1 MIYKLCFNISLLLFS
16 FSPGKVR
23 CSSYQIVGNAVVFNV
38 TMATGSEINLKWYIN
53 NVFTFNTSY
62 QAHGEYTESHMISS
76 VGLVFVRVKASNPV
90 SEVLYNLTFTNLY
103 TINGIT
109 LIGDKVVKNENATV
123 TLKMDN
129 SAHLPQGNLSVSTDF
144 GDSTQPYITSIS
156 SSDDNLKTTGLP
168 ITHTYSDEGNY
179 SVQVQLNS
187 PVDVKNFS
195 TIVQV
200 MEPISRIQVKYI
212 MWSLS

>member
-23 CSSYQIVGNAVVFNV
+23 CSSYQIVGKAVVFNV
-38 TMATGSEINLKWYIN
+38 TMATGSDINLKWYIN

-90 SEVLYNLTFTNLY
+90 SEVLYNLTFTNLH

-109 LIGDKVVKNENATV
+109 LIGDEVEKNENATV

-179 SVQVQLNS
+179 SVQVQLES

-200 MEPISRIQVKYI
+200 MEPISRIQVKY

>member
-23 CSSYQIVGNAVVFNV
+23 CSSYQIVGKAVVFNV
-38 TMATGSEINLKWYIN
+38 TMATGSDINLKWYIN

-76 VGLVFVRVKASNPV
+76 VGLVFVRVKAFNPV
-90 SEVLYNLTFTNLY
+90 SEVLYNLTFTNLH

-109 LIGDKVVKNENATV
+109 LIGDEVEKNENATV

-129 SAHLPQGNLSVSTDF
+129 SAHFPQGNLSVSTDF

-179 SVQVQLNS
+179 SVQVQLES

-200 MEPISRIQVKYI
+200 MEPISRIQVKY